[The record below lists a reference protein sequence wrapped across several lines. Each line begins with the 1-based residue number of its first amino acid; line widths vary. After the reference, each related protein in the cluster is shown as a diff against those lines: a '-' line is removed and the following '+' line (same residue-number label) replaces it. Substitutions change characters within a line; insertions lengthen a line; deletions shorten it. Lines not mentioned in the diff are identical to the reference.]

1 MKPKYLRM
9 LQRMAEDPRRQ
20 ACTWSVYMLRC
31 RDGTYYT
38 GIAKDVQER
47 LRKHQ
52 AGKGAAYTRT
62 RLPVELLYEE
72 NGLTRSEALV
82 WEARIKAMPRA
93 KKGRLARKKVYFP
106 APIRL
111 RLYYLSPPIQNINSF
126 AKLSVADRS
135 PP

>member
-9 LQRMAEDPRRQ
+9 LQRMAKDPRRQ
-20 ACTWSVYMLRC
+20 ATTWSVYILRC

-72 NGLTRSEALV
+72 NGLPRSEALV
-82 WEARIKAMPRA
+82 REARIKAMPRD
-93 KKGRLARKKVYFP
+93 KKEHLARKK
-106 APIRL
+106 I
-111 RLYYLSPPIQNINSF
+111 
-126 AKLSVADRS
+126 
-135 PP
+135 

>member
-1 MKPKYLRM
+1 
-9 LQRMAEDPRRQ
+9 MAKDPRRQ
-20 ACTWSVYMLRC
+20 ATTWSVYILRC

-72 NGLTRSEALV
+72 NGLPRSEALV
-82 WEARIKAMPRA
+82 REARIKAMPRE
-93 KKGRLARKKVYFP
+93 KKEQLARKKV
-106 APIRL
+106 
-111 RLYYLSPPIQNINSF
+111 
-126 AKLSVADRS
+126 
-135 PP
+135 

>member
-1 MKPKYLRM
+1 
-9 LQRMAEDPRRQ
+9 MAQDPRRQ
-20 ACTWSVYMLRC
+20 ATTWSVYILRC

-72 NGLTRSEALV
+72 NGLPRSEALV
-82 WEARIKAMPRA
+82 REAQIKAMPRE
-93 KKGRLARKKVYFP
+93 KKGQLALISAISR
-106 APIRL
+106 AARQDEG
-111 RLYYLSPPIQNINSF
+111 RGSSRGGD
-126 AKLSVADRS
+126 S
-135 PP
+135 